1 MKKFALFLSI
11 SFFFFLACSQSNQ
24 VKQKTPATE
33 QAKQFYLADI
43 DTLYQKVQKLKDTI
57 QANAT
62 EKAIQNIFFEA
73 RYAYKRIEFLSELYN
88 PYTSKKLNQPALDE
102 VEEEDPN
109 VVIYPE
115 GFQVI
120 EELLFPYTIENQK
133 DALKHV
139 EITLVNTKHLK
150 HSSVENTLTDAH
162 IFDAMRLEIV
172 RLITLGISG
181 FDSPVAKNSLPE
193 AVAVLGT
200 LKRYFALYEN
210 DKVLRADMSGKS
222 NVVRADTNNGEDN
235 SEEDEKN
242 MNDYAKIWHK
252 IDQAEKYL
260 TKHNDFDSF
269 NRLYFI
275 TKFANP
281 ISEQLLD
288 YQNKLGIKPFD
299 ENRFLRT
306 NAKTIFDENIF
317 DETYFAPVYSRKFV
331 NNQQV
336 VELGKALF
344 YDPILSGTN
353 QRNCAS
359 CHQLEK
365 AFTDRLPKSKT
376 IDNKGFISRNAPTL
390 FNSGLQASLFYEG
403 RVAYMEDQITDVL
416 SAKDEMHSSVKEVVT
431 KLNQNTKY
439 RTLFQKVFLVSP
451 FGGGKEEENSENNS
465 SPQPPHEGE
474 KQPNT
479 ITEEQFKIA
488 LATYLRSLKSLNSRF
503 DKYMRGDKEQL
514 NPQEIN
520 GFNLFMGKAKCGT
533 CHFMPLFNGTVP
545 PVFDKGETEVLGVPA
560 KPDTL
565 NAQIDPDKG
574 KFGLTKIPLHTFAF
588 KTTTVRNTE
597 HTAPY
602 MHNGVYQTLE
612 QVIDFYNRGGG
623 AGIGIDLENQ
633 TLPPDNLNLSKQEKA
648 DLIAFIRTLSD
659 TGSLKNPQ

>member
-1 MKKFALFLSI
+1 MKKSTLFLSI
-11 SFFFFLACSQSNQ
+11 SFFFFIACSPSDRVQ
-24 VKQKTPATE
+24 QKTPATE
-33 QAKQFYLADI
+33 QAKQFYLTDI
-43 DTLYQKVQKLKDTI
+43 DTLYKKVEKLKDTI

-62 EKAIQNIFFEA
+62 EKAIQNTFFEA
-73 RYAYKRIEFLSELYN
+73 RFAYKRIEFLSELYN
-88 PYTSKKLNQPALDE
+88 PFTSKKLNQPALDE

-120 EELLFPYTIENQK
+120 EELLFPYTSDNQK
-133 DALKHV
+133 DVLKHV
-139 EITLVNTKHLK
+139 EITLVNIKHLK

-210 DKVLRADMSGKS
+210 NKIL
-222 NVVRADTNNGEDN
+222 RADTNNGGGADTNNGSED
-235 SEEDEKN
+235 DEKN

-260 TKHNDFDSF
+260 IKYNDFDSF
-269 NRLYFI
+269 NRMYFI

-281 ISEQLLD
+281 ISAQLLD
-288 YQNKLGIKPFD
+288 YQNKLGIKPFE

-306 NAKTIFDENIF
+306 NAKTVFDENAF
-317 DETYFAPVYSRKFV
+317 DEIYFAPTYSKQYAK
-331 NNQQV
+331 NQEV
-336 VELGKALF
+336 IDLGKTLF
-344 YDPILSGTN
+344 YDPILGGNN
-353 QRNCAS
+353 QRNCVS
-359 CHQLEK
+359 CHQIDK
-365 AFTDRLPKSKT
+365 AFTDGLPKSKAF
-376 IDNKGFISRNAPTL
+376 DNNGFISRNAPTL
-390 FNSGLQASLFYEG
+390 LNSGLQASLFYEG

-431 KLNQNTKY
+431 KLNQDKKY
-439 RTLFQKVFLVSP
+439 QTLFGEAFR
-451 FGGGKEEENSENNS
+451 GNNNNGDMKT

-474 KQPNT
+474 SKSQT
-479 ITEEQFKIA
+479 TEITDEQFKIA
-488 LATYLRSLKSLNSRF
+488 LATYLRSLKSLDSRF
-503 DKYMRGDKEQL
+503 DKYMRGDKTQL

-574 KFGLTKIPLHTFAF
+574 KFNLTKIPLHTFAF

-623 AGIGIDLENQ
+623 AGIGIELENQ

-648 DLIAFIRTLSD
+648 DLIAFIKALSGF
-659 TGSLKNPQ
+659 GSLKNPQ